1 MKRLMKRALDFLG
14 DSGQVTKKDLKD
26 FYRDRARIISFIIMP
41 LFMMLLTGF
50 IFPSQGS
57 LKDVPVGIL
66 NLDKASP
73 GQVSLSDQVI
83 STLSSIQAE
92 DSTKKVM
99 IVKPVQNEATIK
111 ELIQRQD
118 LSGAIIIPENFSNG
132 LTKEHKQQTITIIT
146 DQSNPQ
152 ISSIL
157 STMLDK
163 VFDSM
168 GKKMSTIAIGS
179 LIQPKLSDASMSA
192 LISPMA
198 VESKG
203 LVPGKPNYFQFVAPG
218 VIAMVTMMAVMM
230 GLAGSIAREKE
241 QGTLDG
247 ILVAPVSRFSIIM
260 GKTGAQTVRGLMQG
274 AIVLILAM
282 TFFHVKIYGNFLIM
296 LAVIILGIFS
306 FVGLGILVS
315 AAVEEQ
321 ETAMTI
327 MMTVTFPM
335 LFLSGAFFPIQ
346 QMPGFMQAIS
356 KCVPLTYE
364 VQALRQVVVLGAGL
378 GEVLKPLLILL
389 GFGVVTLA
397 ISIPAFKRVVTR

>member
-1 MKRLMKRALDFLG
+1 MKRFIRFFG

-41 LFMMLLTGF
+41 LFMMIMVGYV
-50 IFPSQGS
+50 FPSQSS
-57 LKDVPVGIL
+57 LKDVPIGIL
-66 NLDKASP
+66 NLDKVQA
-73 GQVSLSDQVI
+73 GQVSVSDQVI
-83 STLSSIQAE
+83 STLSSIQVPN
-92 DSTKKVM
+92 STKKVM

-111 ELIQRQD
+111 ELIQKQE
-118 LSGAIIIPENFSNG
+118 LSGAIVIPAGFSDG
-132 LTKEHKQQTITIIT
+132 LLKGHTQQKITIIT

-157 STMLDK
+157 TTMLGQ
-163 VFDSM
+163 VFDTM
-168 GKKMSTIAIGS
+168 GKQMSTIAIGT
-179 LIQPKLSDASMSA
+179 LMQPKLSTTSMTA
-192 LISPMA
+192 LVTPMA
-198 VESKG
+198 VETKG
-203 LVPGKPNYFQFVAPG
+203 LVAGKPNYFQFVAPG
-218 VIAMVTMMAVMM
+218 VIAMVTMMAVLM

-241 QGTLDG
+241 QGTMDG

-260 GKTGAQTVRGLMQG
+260 GKTGAQTVRGLLQG
-274 AIVLILAM
+274 TMVLILAM
-282 TFFHVKIYGNFLIM
+282 TLFHVKVYGSFLIM
-296 LAVIILGIFS
+296 LVVIILGILS

-335 LFLSGAFFPIQ
+335 LFLSGAFFPTQ

-378 GEVLKPLLILL
+378 GEVVKPLLILL

-397 ISIPAFKRVVTR
+397 ISIPAFKRVMTT

>member
-1 MKRLMKRALDFLG
+1 MKRLLNFLG
-14 DSGQVTKKDLKD
+14 DSGQITKKDLKD
-26 FYRDRARIISFIIMP
+26 FYRDHARIISFLIMP

-50 IFPSQGS
+50 IFPSQSS
-57 LKDVPVGIL
+57 LKEVPIGIV
-66 NLDKASP
+66 NLDNGPIAT
-73 GQVSLSDQVI
+73 QVV
-83 STLSSIQAE
+83 STLKSLKVE
-92 DSTKKVM
+92 NSTKSVM
-99 IVKPVQNEATIK
+99 LVKPVQDKQEIK
-111 ELIQRQD
+111 ELIQKQN
-118 LSGAIIIPENFSNG
+118 LSGAIVIPAGFSNG
-132 LTKEHKQQTITIIT
+132 LLKDHKQQTITVIT

-157 STMLDK
+157 STMLAQ
-163 VFDSM
+163 VFDRM
-168 GKKMSTIAIGS
+168 GKQMSTVVITSTVAPQMDKS
-179 LIQPKLSDASMSA
+179 TVAA
-192 LISPMA
+192 LVTPIT
-198 VESKG
+198 VETKG

-260 GKTGAQTVRGLMQG
+260 GKTGAQTVRGLLQG

-282 TFFHVKIYGNFLIM
+282 TLFHVKVYGNFLIM
-296 LAVIILGIFS
+296 LVVIILGIFS

-335 LFLSGAFFPIQ
+335 LFLSGAFFPLQ

-364 VQALRQVVVLGAGL
+364 VEALRQVVVLGAGL
-378 GEVLKPLLILL
+378 GEVMKPLLILL
-389 GFGVVTLA
+389 GFGVATLG

>member
-1 MKRLMKRALDFLG
+1 MKRFIRFFG

-41 LFMMLLTGF
+41 LFMMIMVGYV
-50 IFPSQGS
+50 FPSQSS
-57 LKDVPVGIL
+57 LKDVPIGIL
-66 NLDKASP
+66 NLDKPAA

-83 STLSSIQAE
+83 STLGSIPVAN
-92 DSTKKVM
+92 STKKVM

-111 ELIQRQD
+111 ELIQKQE
-118 LSGAIIIPENFSNG
+118 LSGAIVIPENFSNG
-132 LTKEHKQQTITIIT
+132 LLKDHKQQKITIIT

-157 STMLDK
+157 TTMLGQ
-163 VFDSM
+163 VFNTM
-168 GKKMSTIAIGS
+168 GKQMSTVAIRSTIGT
-179 LIQPKLSDASMSA
+179 QLSSNTVTA
-192 LISPMA
+192 LVTPMA
-198 VESKG
+198 VETKG
-203 LVPGKPNYFQFVAPG
+203 LVAGKPNYFQFVAPG

-241 QGTLDG
+241 QGTMDG
-247 ILVAPVSRFSIIM
+247 ILVAPVSRLSIIM
-260 GKTGAQTVRGLMQG
+260 GKTGAQTVRGLLQG
-274 AIVLILAM
+274 TIVLLLAM
-282 TFFHVKIYGNFLIM
+282 TLFHVKIYGNFLIM
-296 LAVIILGIFS
+296 LVVVILGIFS

-335 LFLSGAFFPIQ
+335 LFLSGAFFPVQ

-356 KCVPLTYE
+356 KCIPLTYE

-378 GEVLKPLLILL
+378 SEVLRPILILL
-389 GFGVVTLA
+389 AFGVVTLA
-397 ISIPAFKRVVTR
+397 ISVPAFKRVITT

>member
-1 MKRLMKRALDFLG
+1 MKRFIRFFG

-41 LFMMLLTGF
+41 LFMMIMVGYV
-50 IFPSQGS
+50 FPSQSS
-57 LKDVPVGIL
+57 LNDVPVGIV
-66 NLDKASP
+66 NLDNGTVST
-73 GQVSLSDQVI
+73 QVVDVLTNLKVQ
-83 STLSSIQAE
+83 

-111 ELIQRQD
+111 ELIQKQD
-118 LSGAIIIPENFSNG
+118 LSGAIVIPAGFSNG
-132 LTKEHKQQTITIIT
+132 LLKDHTQQKITIIT

-157 STMLDK
+157 TTMLGQ
-163 VFDSM
+163 VFDTM
-168 GKKMSTIAIGS
+168 DKQMSKLAIGT
-179 LIQPKLSDASMSA
+179 LMQPKLSATSMTA
-192 LISPMA
+192 LVTPMA
-198 VESKG
+198 VETKG
-203 LVPGKPNYFQFVAPG
+203 LVAGKPNYFQFVAPG
-218 VIAMVTMMAVMM
+218 VIAMVTMMAVLM

-241 QGTLDG
+241 QGTMDG

-260 GKTGAQTVRGLMQG
+260 GKTGAQTVRGLLQG
-274 AIVLILAM
+274 AMVLILAM
-282 TFFHVKIYGNFLIM
+282 TLFHVKVYGSFLIM
-296 LAVIILGIFS
+296 LVVIILGILS

-335 LFLSGAFFPIQ
+335 LFLSGAFFPTQ

-378 GEVLKPLLILL
+378 GEVMKPLLILL

-397 ISIPAFKRVVTR
+397 ISIPAFKRVMTT

>member
-1 MKRLMKRALDFLG
+1 MRRLIRFFG

-41 LFMMLLTGF
+41 LFMMIMVGYV
-50 IFPSQGS
+50 FPSQSS
-57 LKDVPVGIL
+57 LKDVPVGIV
-66 NLDKASP
+66 NLDNGTVST
-73 GQVSLSDQVI
+73 QVVDVLTNLKVQG
-83 STLSSIQAE
+83 
-92 DSTKKVM
+92 STKKVM
-99 IVKPVQNEATIK
+99 IVKPVQDEVTIK
-111 ELIQRQD
+111 ERIQKQD
-118 LSGAIIIPENFSNG
+118 LSGAIVIPAGFSNG
-132 LTKEHKQQTITIIT
+132 LLKDHVQQKITIIT

-157 STMLDK
+157 TTMLGQ
-163 VFDSM
+163 VFNQM
-168 GKKMSTIAIGS
+168 GKQMSTIAIKSTVGTQLDNS
-179 LIQPKLSDASMSA
+179 TVTA
-192 LISPMA
+192 LVTPMV

-203 LVPGKPNYFQFVAPG
+203 LVAGKPNYFQFVAPG
-218 VIAMVTMMAVMM
+218 VIAMVTMMAVLM

-241 QGTLDG
+241 QGTMDG
-247 ILVAPVSRFSIIM
+247 VLVAPISRFSIIM
-260 GKTGAQTVRGLMQG
+260 GKTGAQTVRGLLQG
-274 AIVLILAM
+274 AVVLLLAM
-282 TFFHVKIYGNFLIM
+282 TLFHVKVYGNFLLM
-296 LAVIILGIFS
+296 LLVIILGILS

-335 LFLSGAFFPIQ
+335 LFLSGAFFPTQ

-378 GEVLKPLLILL
+378 SEVMKPILILL

-397 ISIPAFKRVVTR
+397 ISIPAFKRVITT

>member
-1 MKRLMKRALDFLG
+1 MKRFIRFFG

-41 LFMMLLTGF
+41 LFMMIMVGYV
-50 IFPSQGS
+50 FPSQSS
-57 LKDVPVGIL
+57 LKDVPIGIL
-66 NLDKASP
+66 NLDKPAA

-83 STLSSIQAE
+83 STLGSIPVAN
-92 DSTKKVM
+92 STKKVM

-111 ELIQRQD
+111 ELIQKQE
-118 LSGAIIIPENFSNG
+118 LSGAIVIPENFSNG
-132 LTKEHKQQTITIIT
+132 LLKDHKQQKITIIT

-157 STMLDK
+157 TTMLGQ
-163 VFDSM
+163 VFNTM
-168 GKKMSTIAIGS
+168 GKQMSTVAIKSTIGT
-179 LIQPKLSDASMSA
+179 QLSSNTVTA
-192 LISPMA
+192 LVTPMA
-198 VESKG
+198 VETKG
-203 LVPGKPNYFQFVAPG
+203 LVAGKPNYFQFVAPG

-241 QGTLDG
+241 QGTMDG
-247 ILVAPVSRFSIIM
+247 ILVAPVSRLSIIM
-260 GKTGAQTVRGLMQG
+260 GKTGAQTVRGLLQG
-274 AIVLILAM
+274 TIVLLLAM
-282 TFFHVKIYGNFLIM
+282 TLFHVKIYGNFLIM
-296 LAVIILGIFS
+296 LVVVILGIFS

-335 LFLSGAFFPIQ
+335 LFLSGAFFPVQ

-356 KCVPLTYE
+356 KCIPLTYE

-378 GEVLKPLLILL
+378 SEVLRPILILL
-389 GFGVVTLA
+389 AFGVVTLA
-397 ISIPAFKRVVTR
+397 ISVPAFKRVITT

>member
-1 MKRLMKRALDFLG
+1 MKRFLG
-14 DSGQVTKKDLKD
+14 FFSDSGQVTKKDLKD

-41 LFMMLLTGF
+41 LFMMIMVGYV
-50 IFPSQGS
+50 FPSQSS
-57 LKDVPVGIL
+57 LKDVPIGIL
-66 NLDKASP
+66 NLDKVQA
-73 GQVSLSDQVI
+73 GQVSVSDQVI
-83 STLSSIQAE
+83 STLSSIQVPN
-92 DSTKKVM
+92 STKKVM

-111 ELIQRQD
+111 ELIQKQD
-118 LSGAIIIPENFSNG
+118 LSGAIVIPAGFSNG
-132 LTKEHKQQTITIIT
+132 LLKDHTQQKITIIT

-157 STMLDK
+157 TTMLGQ
-163 VFDSM
+163 VFDTM
-168 GKKMSTIAIGS
+168 GKQMSTIAIGT
-179 LIQPKLSDASMSA
+179 LMQPKLSTTSMTA
-192 LISPMA
+192 LVTPMA
-198 VESKG
+198 VETKG
-203 LVPGKPNYFQFVAPG
+203 LVAGKPNYFQFVAPG

-241 QGTLDG
+241 QGTMDG

-260 GKTGAQTVRGLMQG
+260 GKTGAQTVRGLLQG
-274 AIVLILAM
+274 TMVLILAM
-282 TFFHVKIYGNFLIM
+282 TLFHVKVYGSFLIM
-296 LAVIILGIFS
+296 LLVIILGIFS

-335 LFLSGAFFPIQ
+335 LFLSGAFFPTQ

-364 VQALRQVVVLGAGL
+364 VQALRQVAVLGAGL
-378 GEVLKPLLILL
+378 GEVVKPLLILL

-397 ISIPAFKRVVTR
+397 ISIPAFKRVMTT

>member
-1 MKRLMKRALDFLG
+1 MKRFLRFFH

-41 LFMMLLTGF
+41 LFMMIMVGF
-50 IFPSQGS
+50 VFPSQSS

-66 NLDKASP
+66 NLDNGTVSK
-73 GQVSLSDQVI
+73 QVVGALTNLKVP
-83 STLSSIQAE
+83 
-92 DSTKKVM
+92 DSEKKVM
-99 IVKPVQNEATIK
+99 IVKPVQNEAAIK
-111 ELIQRQD
+111 ELIQKQE
-118 LSGAIIIPENFSNG
+118 LSGAIVIPEGFTSG
-132 LTKEHKQQTITIIT
+132 LLKNHTQQKVTIIT

-157 STMLDK
+157 TTMLGQA
-163 VFDSM
+163 FNTM
-168 GKKMSTIAIGS
+168 GKEMSKLAIGATLS
-179 LIQPKLSDASMSA
+179 PKLSAASMTA
-192 LISPMA
+192 IVTPMV

-203 LVPGKPNYFQFVAPG
+203 LVAGKPNYFQFVAPG
-218 VIAMVTMMAVMM
+218 IIAMVTMMAVMM

-241 QGTLDG
+241 QGTMDG

-260 GKTGAQTVRGLMQG
+260 GKTGAQTVRGLLQG
-274 AIVLILAM
+274 TIVLILAM
-282 TFFHVKIYGNFLIM
+282 SIFHVKVYGNFLIM
-296 LAVIILGIFS
+296 LVVVILGIFS

-356 KCVPLTYE
+356 KLIPLTYE

-378 GEVLKPLLILL
+378 SEVMKPLLILL

-397 ISIPAFKRVVTR
+397 ISVPAFKRVIAT

>member
-1 MKRLMKRALDFLG
+1 MRKFLSFWM

-50 IFPSQGS
+50 IFPQQSS
-57 LKDVPVGIL
+57 LKNVPVGVV
-66 NLDKASP
+66 NLDN
-73 GQVSLSDQVI
+73 GTVSARVVDVLTD
-83 STLSSIQAE
+83 LKAE
-92 DSTKKVM
+92 DSTKSVM
-99 IVKPVQNEATIK
+99 LIKPVQDESKIK
-111 ELIQRQD
+111 EMIQKQS
-118 LSGAIIIPENFSNG
+118 LSGAIVIPKGFSSG
-132 LTKEHKQQTITIIT
+132 LLKDHKQQKITIIT

-157 STMLDK
+157 SAMLGQ
-163 VFDSM
+163 VFDKM
-168 GKKMSTIAIGS
+168 GRQMSTQV
-179 LIQPKLSDASMSA
+179 LTLMNPKLSGSSVTA
-192 LISPMA
+192 LVTPIT
-198 VESKG
+198 VQSKG

-218 VIAMVTMMAVMM
+218 IIAMVTMMAVMM

-260 GKTGAQTVRGLMQG
+260 GKTGAQTVRGLLQG
-274 AIVLILAM
+274 SIVLFLAM
-282 TFFHVKIYGNFLIM
+282 VFFHVKVYGNFLLM
-296 LAVIILGIFS
+296 LLIIILGIFS

-364 VQALRQVVVLGAGL
+364 VEALRQVVVLGAGL
-378 GEVLKPLLILL
+378 TEVMRPILILL
-389 GFGVVTLA
+389 AFGVVTLG
-397 ISIPAFKRVVTR
+397 ISIPAFKKVVTR

>member
-1 MKRLMKRALDFLG
+1 MKRFIGFFG

-41 LFMMLLTGF
+41 LFMMIMVGYV
-50 IFPSQGS
+50 FPSQSS
-57 LKDVPVGIL
+57 LKDVPVGIV
-66 NLDKASP
+66 NLDNGPVST
-73 GQVSLSDQVI
+73 QVVDVLTNLKVQG
-83 STLSSIQAE
+83 
-92 DSTKKVM
+92 STKKVM
-99 IVKPVQNEATIK
+99 LIKPVQDESKIK
-111 ELIQRQD
+111 ELIQKQD
-118 LSGAIIIPENFSNG
+118 LSGAIVIPEGFTNG
-132 LTKEHKQQTITIIT
+132 LLKDHAQQKITIIT

-157 STMLDK
+157 TTMLGQ
-163 VFDSM
+163 VFDTM
-168 GKKMSTIAIGS
+168 GKQMSKLAIGS
-179 LIQPKLSDASMSA
+179 LMQPKLSATSMTA
-192 LISPMA
+192 LVTPM
-198 VESKG
+198 VIETKG
-203 LVPGKPNYFQFVAPG
+203 LVAGKPNYFQFVAPG
-218 VIAMVTMMAVMM
+218 IIAMVTMMAVMM

-241 QGTLDG
+241 QGTMDG
-247 ILVAPVSRFSIIM
+247 ILVAPVSRLSIIM
-260 GKTGAQTVRGLMQG
+260 GKTGAQTVRGLLQG

-282 TFFHVKIYGNFLIM
+282 TLFHVKVYGNFLIM
-296 LAVIILGIFS
+296 LLVIILGIFS

-356 KCVPLTYE
+356 KCIPLTYE

-378 GEVLKPLLILL
+378 GEVMKPVLILL

-397 ISIPAFKRVVTR
+397 ISLPLFKRVMTT

>member
-1 MKRLMKRALDFLG
+1 MRRLIRFFG

-41 LFMMLLTGF
+41 LFMMIMVGYV
-50 IFPSQGS
+50 FPSQSS
-57 LKDVPVGIL
+57 LKDVPVGIV
-66 NLDKASP
+66 NLDNGTVST
-73 GQVSLSDQVI
+73 QVVDVLTNLKVQG
-83 STLSSIQAE
+83 
-92 DSTKKVM
+92 STKKVM
-99 IVKPVQNEATIK
+99 IVKPVQDEVTIK
-111 ELIQRQD
+111 ERIQKQD
-118 LSGAIIIPENFSNG
+118 LSGAIVIPAGFSNG
-132 LTKEHKQQTITIIT
+132 LLKDHIQQKITIIT

-157 STMLDK
+157 TTMLGQ
-163 VFDSM
+163 VFDTM
-168 GKKMSTIAIGS
+168 GKQMSKLAIGS
-179 LIQPKLSDASMSA
+179 LMQPKLSVTSMSA
-192 LISPMA
+192 LITPMA

-203 LVPGKPNYFQFVAPG
+203 LVVGKPNYFQFVAPG

-241 QGTLDG
+241 QGTMDG

-260 GKTGAQTVRGLMQG
+260 GKTGAQTVRGLLQG
-274 AIVLILAM
+274 AMVLILAM
-282 TFFHVKIYGNFLIM
+282 TLFHVKVYGSFLIM
-296 LAVIILGIFS
+296 LVVVILGILS

-335 LFLSGAFFPIQ
+335 LFLSGAFFPTQ

-378 GEVLKPLLILL
+378 SEVMKPLLILL

-397 ISIPAFKRVVTR
+397 ISIPAFKRVMTT

>member
-1 MKRLMKRALDFLG
+1 MKRFIRFFG

-41 LFMMLLTGF
+41 LFMMIMVGYV
-50 IFPSQGS
+50 FPSQSS
-57 LKDVPVGIL
+57 LKDVPIGIV
-66 NLDKASP
+66 NLDHGAVSA
-73 GQVSLSDQVI
+73 QVVDVLTNLKVQG
-83 STLSSIQAE
+83 
-92 DSTKKVM
+92 STKKVM
-99 IVKPVQNEATIK
+99 LIKPVQDESKIK
-111 ELIQRQD
+111 ELIQKQD
-118 LSGAIIIPENFSNG
+118 LSGAIVIPEGFTNG
-132 LTKEHKQQTITIIT
+132 LLKDHAQQKITIIT

-157 STMLDK
+157 TTMLGQ
-163 VFDSM
+163 VFDTM
-168 GKKMSTIAIGS
+168 GKQMSTIAIGS
-179 LIQPKLSDASMSA
+179 VMQPKLSPTSMTA
-192 LISPMA
+192 LVTPMA

-218 VIAMVTMMAVMM
+218 VIAMVTMMAVLM

-241 QGTLDG
+241 QGTMDG

-260 GKTGAQTVRGLMQG
+260 GKTGAQTVRGLLQG
-274 AIVLILAM
+274 AMVLILAM
-282 TFFHVKIYGNFLIM
+282 TLFHVKVYGSFLIM
-296 LAVIILGIFS
+296 LVVIILGILS

-356 KCVPLTYE
+356 KCIPLTYE

-378 GEVLKPLLILL
+378 GEVMRPVLILL

-397 ISIPAFKRVVTR
+397 ISVPAFKRVITT

>member
-1 MKRLMKRALDFLG
+1 MRNRIQKFLDFFR

-41 LFMMLLTGF
+41 MFMMLLTGF
-50 IFPSQGS
+50 IFPSQSS
-57 LKDVPVGIL
+57 LKEVPVGIV
-66 NLDKASP
+66 NFDNGTVSA
-73 GQVSLSDQVI
+73 QVVDVLTSLKVQG
-83 STLSSIQAE
+83 
-92 DSTKKVM
+92 STKKVM
-99 IVKPVQNEATIK
+99 LLKPVADESKIK
-111 ELIQRQD
+111 ELIQKQA
-118 LSGAIIIPENFSNG
+118 LSGAIVIPSGFSSG
-132 LTKEHKQQTITIIT
+132 LIKDHKQQKITVIT

-157 STMLDK
+157 SSMLGQVFDKVGKQMSTLVISNTMKPQLDK
-163 VFDSM
+163 
-168 GKKMSTIAIGS
+168 TS
-179 LIQPKLSDASMSA
+179 LTA
-192 LISPMA
+192 LVTPMV
-198 VESKG
+198 VETKG

-218 VIAMVTMMAVMM
+218 IIAMVTMMAVMM

-247 ILVAPVSRFSIIM
+247 LLVAPVSRFSIIM

-274 AIVLILAM
+274 TIVLFLAM
-282 TFFHVKIYGNFLIM
+282 VFFHVKIYGNFLIM
-296 LAVIILGIFS
+296 LLVIILGIFS

-321 ETAMTI
+321 ETAMTN

-335 LFLSGAFFPIQ
+335 LFLSGAFFPLQ

-364 VQALRQVVVLGAGL
+364 VEALRQVVVLGAGL
-378 GEVLKPLLILL
+378 GEVMRPLLILL

>member
-1 MKRLMKRALDFLG
+1 MKRLLNFLG
-14 DSGQVTKKDLKD
+14 DSGQITKKDLKD
-26 FYRDRARIISFIIMP
+26 FYRDHARIISFLIMP

-50 IFPSQGS
+50 IFPSQSS
-57 LKDVPVGIL
+57 LKEVPIGIV
-66 NLDKASP
+66 NLDNGPIAA
-73 GQVSLSDQVI
+73 QVV
-83 STLSSIQAE
+83 STLKSLKVE
-92 DSTKKVM
+92 NSTKSVM
-99 IVKPVQNEATIK
+99 LVKPVQDKQEIK
-111 ELIQRQD
+111 ELIQKQN
-118 LSGAIIIPENFSNG
+118 LSGAIVIPAGFSNG
-132 LTKEHKQQTITIIT
+132 LLKDHKQQTITVIT

-157 STMLDK
+157 STMLAQ
-163 VFDSM
+163 VFDRM
-168 GKKMSTIAIGS
+168 GKQMSTVVITSTVAPQMDKS
-179 LIQPKLSDASMSA
+179 TVAA
-192 LISPMA
+192 LVTPIT
-198 VESKG
+198 VETKG

-260 GKTGAQTVRGLMQG
+260 GKTGAQTVRGLLQG

-282 TFFHVKIYGNFLIM
+282 TLFHVKVYGNFLIM
-296 LAVIILGIFS
+296 LVVIILGIFS

-335 LFLSGAFFPIQ
+335 LFLSGAFFPLQ

-364 VQALRQVVVLGAGL
+364 VEALRQVVVLGAGL
-378 GEVLKPLLILL
+378 GEVMKPLLILL
-389 GFGVVTLA
+389 GFGVATLG

>member
-1 MKRLMKRALDFLG
+1 MKRLLNFLG

-26 FYRDRARIISFIIMP
+26 FYRDHARIISFLIMP

-50 IFPSQGS
+50 IFPSQSS
-57 LKDVPVGIL
+57 LKEVPIGIV
-66 NLDKASP
+66 NLDNGPIAA
-73 GQVSLSDQVI
+73 QVV
-83 STLSSIQAE
+83 STLKSLKVE
-92 DSTKKVM
+92 NSTKSVM
-99 IVKPVQNEATIK
+99 LVKPVQDKQEIK
-111 ELIQRQD
+111 ELIQKQN
-118 LSGAIIIPENFSNG
+118 LSGAIVIPAGFSNG
-132 LTKEHKQQTITIIT
+132 LLKDHKQQTITVIT

-157 STMLDK
+157 STMLAQ
-163 VFDSM
+163 VFDRM
-168 GKKMSTIAIGS
+168 GKQMSTVVITSTVAPQMDKS
-179 LIQPKLSDASMSA
+179 TVAA
-192 LISPMA
+192 LVTPIT
-198 VESKG
+198 VETKG

-260 GKTGAQTVRGLMQG
+260 GKTGAQTVRGLLQG

-282 TFFHVKIYGNFLIM
+282 TLFHVKVYGNFLIM
-296 LAVIILGIFS
+296 LVVIILGIFS

-335 LFLSGAFFPIQ
+335 LFLSGAFFPLQ

-364 VQALRQVVVLGAGL
+364 VEALRQVVVLGAGL
-378 GEVLKPLLILL
+378 GEVMKPLLILL
-389 GFGVVTLA
+389 GFGVATLG

>member
-157 STMLDK
+157 STCLLY
-163 VFDSM
+163 
-168 GKKMSTIAIGS
+168 T
-179 LIQPKLSDASMSA
+179 SDAA
-192 LISPMA
+192 DDLLC
-198 VESKG
+198 VDLG
-203 LVPGKPNYFQFVAPG
+203 G
-218 VIAMVTMMAVMM
+218 
-230 GLAGSIAREKE
+230 R
-241 QGTLDG
+241 
-247 ILVAPVSRFSIIM
+247 RIIQ
-260 GKTGAQTVRGLMQG
+260 KK
-274 AIVLILAM
+274 
-282 TFFHVKIYGNFLIM
+282 KIN
-296 LAVIILGIFS
+296 
-306 FVGLGILVS
+306 
-315 AAVEEQ
+315 
-321 ETAMTI
+321 
-327 MMTVTFPM
+327 
-335 LFLSGAFFPIQ
+335 
-346 QMPGFMQAIS
+346 
-356 KCVPLTYE
+356 K
-364 VQALRQVVVLGAGL
+364 
-378 GEVLKPLLILL
+378 
-389 GFGVVTLA
+389 
-397 ISIPAFKRVVTR
+397 

>member
-1 MKRLMKRALDFLG
+1 MKRALGFLG

-50 IFPSQGS
+50 IFPSQSS

-66 NLDKASP
+66 NLDKVSP
-73 GQVSLSDQVI
+73 GQVSQSDQVI

-111 ELIQRQD
+111 ELIQKQD
-118 LSGAIIIPENFSNG
+118 LSGAIVIPENFSNG
-132 LTKEHKQQTITIIT
+132 VTKEHKQQTITIIT
-146 DQSNPQ
+146 DESNPQ

-163 VFDSM
+163 VFNSM

-179 LIQPKLSDASMSA
+179 LMQPKLSDASMSA
-192 LISPMA
+192 LISPIA

-241 QGTLDG
+241 GGTLDG
-247 ILVAPVSRFSIIM
+247 LLVAPVSRFSIIM

-282 TFFHVKIYGNFLIM
+282 TFFHVKVYGNFLIM

-378 GEVLKPLLILL
+378 GEVLRPLLILL

>member
-1 MKRLMKRALDFLG
+1 MKRLIRFFG

-41 LFMMLLTGF
+41 LFMMIMVGYV
-50 IFPSQGS
+50 FPSQSS
-57 LKDVPVGIL
+57 LKDVPVGIV
-66 NLDKASP
+66 NLDNGTVST
-73 GQVSLSDQVI
+73 QVVDVLTNLKVQ
-83 STLSSIQAE
+83 

-111 ELIQRQD
+111 ELIKKQN
-118 LSGAIIIPENFSNG
+118 LSGAIVIPAGFSKG
-132 LTKEHKQQTITIIT
+132 LLKDHTQQKITIIT

-157 STMLDK
+157 TTMLGQ
-163 VFDSM
+163 VFDTM
-168 GKKMSTIAIGS
+168 GKQMSKLAIGS
-179 LIQPKLSDASMSA
+179 LMQPKLSATSMSA
-192 LISPMA
+192 LITPMA

-203 LVPGKPNYFQFVAPG
+203 LVAGKPNYFQFVAPG
-218 VIAMVTMMAVMM
+218 VIAMVTMMAVLM

-241 QGTLDG
+241 QGTMDG

-274 AIVLILAM
+274 AMVLILAM
-282 TFFHVKIYGNFLIM
+282 TLFHVKVYGSFLIM
-296 LAVIILGIFS
+296 LVVIILGILS

-335 LFLSGAFFPIQ
+335 LFLSGAFFPTQ

-378 GEVLKPLLILL
+378 GEVMKPLLILL

-397 ISIPAFKRVVTR
+397 ISIPAFKRVMTT